1 MDIIESHDTHRLIGH
16 KKQEQYILS
25 MWKKGKLPHA
35 FLFSGPRGIGK
46 ATFAFRFSRF
56 LLYSDDNK
64 MNGQNGIDFS
74 QEDNPNTP
82 VDEGNFSKS
91 NLGIFVTT

>member
-1 MDIIESHDTHRLIGH
+1 MDIIEPHDTHRLIGH

-46 ATFAFRFSRF
+46 ATFAFRFSR
-56 LLYSDDNK
+56 
-64 MNGQNGIDFS
+64 I
-74 QEDNPNTP
+74 
-82 VDEGNFSKS
+82 
-91 NLGIFVTT
+91 